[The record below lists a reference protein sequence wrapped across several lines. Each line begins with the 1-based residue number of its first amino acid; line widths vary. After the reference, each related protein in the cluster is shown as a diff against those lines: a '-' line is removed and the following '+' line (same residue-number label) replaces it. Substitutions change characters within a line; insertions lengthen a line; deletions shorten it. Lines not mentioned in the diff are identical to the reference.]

1 MKLFLTNRILAMLH
15 RLQRHI
21 QALPDLEYQQSAV
34 RLAIGLFFVAYF
46 SRDFVNLAPDVRYT
60 TLLISTLFTVIVAIH
75 LLVVLYRADVS
86 HTRRM
91 AGMVLD
97 FSTCSYLLVLTGE
110 SGSPLLV
117 VYLWGTLGY
126 GIRYGA
132 NYLLAAGGTALTG
145 FAGVLFFSPYWSSHI
160 YLSSAFLLAIFGI
173 PLYTFSL
180 LKQLHGAVSREKN
193 ANLEKSAFL
202 ANMSH
207 ELRTP
212 LNGVIGVADLLAETR
227 LNKEQSE
234 YAGIIRS
241 SAETLLELIEKVLD
255 ISRIEA
261 GRISTE
267 TENFDLHRLINSTV
281 LMLEN
286 QANKKGLVLA
296 SHIAPQ
302 TPYLLHGDVRHLRQ
316 ILINLIGNA
325 LKFTEYGRV
334 DIYVRPAG
342 QTVSPRIRIEIVD
355 TGIGIPEK
363 TQEQIFERFTQADT
377 SITRRYGGT
386 GLGTTIARQL
396 VEMMGG
402 QLGLSSREGEG
413 TTFWLEIPFAL
424 QTQKTLNLHPEQFD
438 KPMRVGIL
446 ATPELSERMQ
456 QIIKNWGAES
466 VVVNTTTKLAAV
478 LTGYTAGDT
487 PFGAVIV
494 EHACL
499 PGDPVEFLNLLRDDR
514 ALSSLPIIL
523 IESLGSPESIGKVHS
538 EMQFVQNGFAS
549 VLYPPVNPTLLF
561 NAIHEAISRELPP
574 NVTSLADRFK
584 AQAGPQRL
592 HILVAEDNPVN
603 QRVIR
608 GLLTHAGFEVVLA
621 QDGEEALSMLESGQH
636 FDLAIIDMHMPE
648 LSGTEV
654 IQRWRFLESG
664 HLPIIILTAD
674 AREDAQ
680 QAGRDAGADAFLTK
694 PISSHTLIDMIAQL
708 IDKKQQSAENT
719 TRSGTAVLGKGDVI
733 DESVLENLAMMGGG
747 QSFVQELIESFNSDS
762 KRSIKEIERA
772 LQIEDFG
779 MWHDQLHILK
789 GGASDVG
796 AHILAQ
802 VCVDAER
809 IKPYEITAEIA
820 LDKLGKVKS
829 ALEQAQTS
837 LEMYQATKLR
847 TELA

>member
-1 MKLFLTNRILAMLH
+1 MKLPSPEPLLAMLH
-15 RLQRHI
+15 RLQKHI
-21 QALPDLEYQQSAV
+21 RAQPDLEFQQSSV
-34 RLAIGLFFVAYF
+34 RIAIGLFFLAYF
-46 SRDFVNLAPDVRYT
+46 SRDFLNLAPEVRHT
-60 TLLISTLFTVIVAIH
+60 TLLISTVYTVIVAMH
-75 LLVVLYRADVS
+75 LTVALLYSNIS
-86 HTRRM
+86 HARRV
-91 AGMVLD
+91 AGMILD

-110 SGSPLLV
+110 FGSPLLV

-132 NYLLAAGGTALTG
+132 NYLLGAGAMALTG
-145 FAGVLFFSPYWSSHI
+145 FTAVLYLSPYWSAHT
-160 YLSSAFLLAIFGI
+160 YLSSAFLLAILGI

-212 LNGVIGVADLLAETR
+212 LNGVIGVSDLLIETR

-267 TENFDLHRLINSTV
+267 SENFDLHRIINGTV

-286 QANKKGLVLA
+286 QAHKKGLVLA

-302 TPYLLHGDVRHLRQ
+302 TPFLLHGDVRHLRQ
-316 ILINLIGNA
+316 VLINLIGNA
-325 LKFTEYGRV
+325 LKFTDYGRV
-334 DIYVRPAG
+334 DVYVRPLG
-342 QTVSPRIRIEIVD
+342 QANPQRIRIEIVD
-355 TGIGIPEK
+355 TGIGIPENV
-363 TQEQIFERFTQADT
+363 QEHIFERFTQADT
-377 SITRRYGGT
+377 SVTRRYGGT

-402 QLGLSSREGEG
+402 QMGLSSREGEG
-413 TTFWLEIPFAL
+413 TTFWMEIPFAL
-424 QTQKTLNLHPEQFD
+424 QMPKALTHQPEQFD

-446 ATPELSERMQ
+446 ANAQLADRMQ
-456 QIIKNWGAES
+456 HIIESWGAQT
-466 VVVNTTTKLAAV
+466 VVVNTTTQLAAE
-478 LTGYTAGDT
+478 LTGYVGGAT
-487 PFGAVIV
+487 PFGAVVV
-494 EHACL
+494 ERASL

-514 ALSSLPIIL
+514 ALSALPIIL
-523 IESLGSPESIGKVHS
+523 IEPPSAPDGAPGEVRS
-538 EMQFVQNGFAS
+538 EMHFVQNGFAS
-549 VLYPPVNPTLLF
+549 VLHAPVNPTLLF
-561 NAIHEAISRELPP
+561 NAIHEAISHELPQ
-574 NVTSLADRFK
+574 NVISLAERFQS
-584 AQAGPQRL
+584 QAGPQRL

-621 QDGEEALSMLESGQH
+621 QDGEEALSMLESGEQ

-648 LSGTEV
+648 LSGPEV
-654 IQRWRFLESG
+654 IQRWRFLETG

-674 AREDAQ
+674 AREDAE
-680 QAGRDAGADAFLTK
+680 QASRDAGADAFLTK
-694 PISSHTLIDMIAQL
+694 PISSHALIDMIAKL
-708 IDKKQQSAENT
+708 VDKNLQPSTIKPASMGSV
-719 TRSGTAVLGKGDVI
+719 SGGIL
-733 DESVLENLAMMGGG
+733 DESVLENLALMGGG
-747 QSFVQELIESFNSDS
+747 QPFVRELIDSFNEDS
-762 KRSIKEIERA
+762 RRSIREIERA
-772 LQIEDFG
+772 LRTEDFG
-779 MWHDQLHILK
+779 MWHDQLHMLK

-796 AHILAQ
+796 AQELARL
-802 VCVDAER
+802 CAEAER
-809 IKPYEITAEIA
+809 IKPYEITATLA
-820 LDKLGKVKS
+820 KDKLLIVKS

-837 LEMYQATKLR
+837 LEKYQAVKLR

>member
-1 MKLFLTNRILAMLH
+1 MLH
-15 RLQRHI
+15 RFQRHI
-21 QALPDLEYQQSAV
+21 LALPDLEHQQSAV

-60 TLLISTLFTVIVAIH
+60 TLLVSVLFTVIVAIH
-75 LLVVLYRADVS
+75 LLIVLFRADVS

-91 AGMVLD
+91 VGMVLD

-132 NYLLAAGGTALTG
+132 NYLLVAGGMALTG
-145 FAGVLFFSPYWSSHI
+145 FATVLFFSPYWSSHI

-334 DIYVRPAG
+334 DIYVRPSG
-342 QTVSPRIRIEIVD
+342 QATSPRIHIEIVD

-363 TQEQIFERFTQADT
+363 VQEQIFERFTQADT

-402 QLGLSSREGEG
+402 QMGLISREGEG
-413 TTFWLEIPFAL
+413 TTFWLEIPFVL
-424 QTQKTLNLHPEQFD
+424 QTQKTLNPHPEQFD

-446 ATPELSERMQ
+446 ASSELAERMQ
-456 QIIKNWGAES
+456 QILKNWGAES
-466 VVVNTTTKLAAV
+466 VVVNTTTRLAAA
-478 LTGYTAGDT
+478 LTGHVAGDT

-494 EHACL
+494 ERECL

-514 ALSSLPIIL
+514 SLYTLPIIL
-523 IESLGSPESIGKVHS
+523 IESPSSSDSIGRAHS

-549 VLYPPVNPTLLF
+549 VLFPPVNPTLLF
-561 NAIHEAISRELPP
+561 NAIHEAISHELPP

-584 AQAGPQRL
+584 ARAGAQKL

-621 QDGEEALSMLESGQH
+621 QDGEEALTMLESGQH

-648 LSGTEV
+648 LSGPEV

-694 PISSHTLIDMIAQL
+694 PISSHSLIDMIAQL
-708 IDKKQQSAENT
+708 IDKNLQSAESTN
-719 TRSGTAVLGKGDVI
+719 RQGTAVSGMGEVI
-733 DESVLENLAMMGGG
+733 DESVLENLALMGGG

-762 KRSIKEIERA
+762 RRSIREIERA
-772 LQIEDFG
+772 LQAEDFG

-789 GGASDVG
+789 GGARDVG
-796 AHILAQ
+796 AHLLAQ
-802 VCVDAER
+802 VCADAER
-809 IKPYEITAEIA
+809 IKPYEITAELA
-820 LDKLGKVKS
+820 RDKLRKVRS

-837 LEMYQATKLR
+837 LEMYEATKLR

>member
-1 MKLFLTNRILAMLH
+1 MLYG
-15 RLQRHI
+15 LKKHI
-21 QALPDLEYQQSAV
+21 RALPDLEHQQSAV
-34 RLAIGLFFVAYF
+34 RLAIGLFFIAYF
-46 SRDFVNLAPDVRYT
+46 SRDFVNLAPDIRYI
-60 TLLISTLFTVIVAIH
+60 TLLISAVYTVVVAMH
-75 LLVVLYRADVS
+75 LLFVLFRATVS
-86 HTRRM
+86 HPRRM
-91 AGMVLD
+91 AGMILD

-132 NYLLAAGGTALTG
+132 NYLLGAGSMALTG
-145 FAGVLFFSPYWSSHI
+145 FAAVLYFSPYWSSHI

-180 LKQLHGAVSREKN
+180 LKQLHGAVSKEKN

-281 LMLEN
+281 LMLKN

-334 DIYVRPAG
+334 DIYVRPLG
-342 QTVSPRIRIEIVD
+342 QANFPRIRIEIVD

-363 TQEQIFERFTQADT
+363 VQEQIFERFTQADT

-413 TTFWLEIPFAL
+413 TTFWLEIPFTL
-424 QTQKTLNLHPEQFD
+424 QTLKTLNPHPEQSEQFD

-446 ATPELSERMQ
+446 ARPELADRMQ
-456 QIIKNWGAES
+456 QIIKNWGAEA
-466 VVVNTTTKLAAV
+466 VVVNTTAKLAAV
-478 LTGYTAGDT
+478 LTSYIARAT
-487 PFGAVIV
+487 PFGAVII

-499 PGDPVEFLNLLRDDR
+499 PGDPVEFLNLLRNDR
-514 ALSSLPIIL
+514 SLSSLPAIL
-523 IESLGSPESIGKVHS
+523 IESSGLPDSIGKAHS

-549 VLYPPVNPTLLF
+549 VLYPPINPTLLF
-561 NAIHEAISRELPP
+561 NAIHEAVSRELPQ

-584 AQAGPQRL
+584 ARTGQQRL
-592 HILVAEDNPVN
+592 HILVAEDNPIN

-608 GLLTHAGFEVVLA
+608 GLLTHAGFDVVLA

-648 LSGTEV
+648 LSGPEV

-680 QAGRDAGADAFLTK
+680 QASRDAGADAFLTK
-694 PISSHTLIDMIAQL
+694 PISSHALIDMIAKL
-708 IDKKQQSAENT
+708 IDENLPSLTHTNRLSA
-719 TRSGTAVLGKGDVI
+719 SVSDKVDII

-747 QSFVQELIESFNSDS
+747 QSFVQELIESFNLES
-762 KRSIKEIERA
+762 KRSIREIERA
-772 LQIEDFG
+772 LHTEDFG

-796 AHILAQ
+796 AYKLAQ
-802 VCVDAER
+802 VCADAER
-809 IKPYEITAEIA
+809 IKPYEITAGLA
-820 LDKLGKVKS
+820 RDKLGKVKS

-837 LEMYQATKLR
+837 LELYQATKLR

>member
-1 MKLFLTNRILAMLH
+1 MNLFLPNRLLALLH

-21 QALPDLEYQQSAV
+21 HALPDLEHQQSAV
-34 RLAIGLFFVAYF
+34 RLAIGLFFIAYF
-46 SRDFVNLAPDVRYT
+46 SRDFVHLAPDVRHT
-60 TLLISTLFTVIVAIH
+60 TLLISSLFTIVVAIH
-75 LLVVLYRADVS
+75 LMVVLLRADVS
-86 HTRRM
+86 HLRRM

-97 FSTCSYLLVLTGE
+97 FSTCSYLLILTGD

-132 NYLLAAGGTALTG
+132 NYLLVAGGMALTG
-145 FAGVLFFSPYWSSHI
+145 FVAVLYFSLFWSSHV
-160 YLSSAFLLAIFGI
+160 YLSAAFLLAILGI

-212 LNGVIGVADLLAETR
+212 LNGVIGVADLLAETH

-241 SAETLLELIEKVLD
+241 SAESLLELIEKVLD

-281 LMLEN
+281 LMLEI

-316 ILINLIGNA
+316 VLINLIGNA
-325 LKFTEYGRV
+325 IKFTEYGRV
-334 DIYVRPAG
+334 DIYVRPSG
-342 QTVSPRIRIEIVD
+342 QTSSPRIRIEIVD

-363 TQEQIFERFTQADT
+363 VQEQIFERFTQADI

-413 TTFWLEIPFAL
+413 TTFWLEIPFAV

-446 ATPELSERMQ
+446 ASPELADRMQ
-456 QIIKNWGAES
+456 QIIRNWGAES

-478 LTGYTAGDT
+478 LTGYVEGAI

-494 EHACL
+494 ERTSL

-514 ALSSLPIIL
+514 SLSALPIIL
-523 IESLGSPESIGKVHS
+523 IESTGSSDSIARAHS

-561 NAIHEAISRELPP
+561 NAIHEAISRELPQ

-584 AQAGPQRL
+584 AQTGTQRL

-648 LSGTEV
+648 LSGPEV
-654 IQRWRFLESG
+654 IQRWRFLEPG

-694 PISSHTLIDMIAQL
+694 PISSHGLIDMIAQL
-708 IDKKQQSAENT
+708 IDKNLQSKPNT
-719 TRSGTAVLGKGDVI
+719 TKSSLSDLGEI
-733 DESVLENLAMMGGG
+733 LDESVLEDLAMMGGG
-747 QSFVQELIESFNSDS
+747 GSFVQELIESFNTDS
-762 KRSIKEIERA
+762 KRSVKEIERA
-772 LQIEDFG
+772 LSTEDFG

-789 GGASDVG
+789 GGARDVG
-796 AHILAQ
+796 AHKLAQ
-802 VCVDAER
+802 VCADAER
-809 IKPYEITAEIA
+809 IKPYEITATLA
-820 LDKLGKVKS
+820 RDKLAKVKS

-837 LEMYQATKLR
+837 LELYQASKLR